1 MDFQQVQKMVTNQT
15 MISNELM
22 WHRIGWFQDLIMHL
36 EAWLDFPL
44 SDEEGNF
51 AGNVG
56 RVGVLFKSN
65 LRGQPAKSYKKIKT
79 RMEVKILFFGF
90 SFLTKI
96 VDKQML
102 GQTLI
107 IYCLSMCRIDLVTS
121 TSHNRY
127 TTCFHVTKDLL
138 LKILLCTTYN
148 CRCSL
153 MV

>member
-1 MDFQQVQKMVTNQT
+1 MFHSFQQVQKMVTNQT

-79 RMEVKILFFGF
+79 RMENRFGDQY
-90 SFLTKI
+90 KPQQ
-96 VDKQML
+96 VYYML
-102 GQTLI
+102 PC
-107 IYCLSMCRIDLVTS
+107 Y
-121 TSHNRY
+121 
-127 TTCFHVTKDLL
+127 
-138 LKILLCTTYN
+138 
-148 CRCSL
+148 
-153 MV
+153 